1 MKRFGG
7 WMLVFTILLSLGACK
22 NKNKQPEL
30 STTDIT
36 KVLNAMT
43 DIMIH
48 DVTNPPLAS
57 RFYSYALLSGYQI
70 IAQND
75 SSYAGMLSQI
85 NGYSKIEEPD
95 SVEGSSVSLS
105 AVLAMLETAKRMQP
119 TGKDLETFKQAFLDS
134 CTKAGFDEEVIDI
147 SNRYAQK
154 VSTAM
159 LKYAKAD
166 KYNRISNYIRYT
178 PVGSEETWAP
188 TPPGNFAAVEP
199 YFNTIRSFTLD
210 TCSQFKPK
218 PAAQFSRDK
227 NSPFYIMMMETSAEE
242 GKNMPAKHKEIA
254 SFWDC
259 NPFALQDNGHMMI
272 GLKKI
277 SPGAHWLGI
286 AGIACK
292 QSKISFSKA
301 IKIHTVVAMGL
312 MDGFISCWDEKY
324 RSNRIRPETA
334 IRLLKDPNWKPLLQT
349 PPFPE
354 YPSGHSTISATS
366 ATILTHF
373 FGGNYKYS
381 DTVEERFGLPAR
393 AFNSFKSAAA
403 EAAISRLYGGIH
415 YRDGVENGMEQG
427 FKVGNWV
434 ISKLDN
440 SESAL

>member
-1 MKRFGG
+1 MKRFGN
-7 WMLVFTILLSLGACK
+7 WILVFTTLLMLEACK
-22 NKNKQPEL
+22 NKASHPEL

-48 DVTNPPLAS
+48 DVTNPPLAA

-70 IAQND
+70 VAQND
-75 SSYAGMLSQI
+75 PEYAAMLVKI
-85 NGYSKIEEPD
+85 NGYVKIEKPD
-95 SVEGSSVSLS
+95 SVDGNSVSLS
-105 AVLAMLETAKRMQP
+105 AVLAMIETAKKMQP
-119 TGKDLETFKQAFLDS
+119 TGKDLEIFKQIFLDS
-134 CTKAGFDEEVIDI
+134 CAKAGFDDNEIAI
-147 SNRYAQK
+147 SNRYAQM
-154 VSTAM
+154 VSISV

-178 PVGSEETWAP
+178 PEGTEGTWAP

-199 YFNTIRSFTLD
+199 YFNTVRSFTLD
-210 TCSQFKPK
+210 TCSQFRPL
-218 PAAQFSRDK
+218 PAAPFSTNK
-227 NSPFYIMMMETSAEE
+227 NSSFYKMMEETAAE
-242 GKNMPAKHKEIA
+242 GGNKMPLEHREIA

-259 NPFALQDNGHMMI
+259 NPFALQDNGHMMF

-286 AGIACK
+286 TGIACK
-292 QSKISFSKA
+292 QSKINFSKA
-301 IKIHTVVAMGL
+301 VKIHTMVALGL
-312 MDGFISCWDEKY
+312 MDAFISCWDEKY

-334 IRLLKDPNWKPLLQT
+334 IRMLKDPTWRPLLQT

-366 ATILTHF
+366 AAILTHF
-373 FGGNYKYS
+373 FGENFKYS
-381 DTVEERFGLPAR
+381 DTVEERFGLRAR
-393 AFNSFKSAAA
+393 SFTSFESAAA

-427 FKVGNWV
+427 SKIGNWV
-434 ISKLDN
+434 IAKLDN
-440 SESAL
+440 